1 MAGSQWSPTDV
12 TEWFCA
18 EIVGLRHGA
27 HHEQDKCDAHIAD
40 HLYVVL
46 QHLLVHGVAESVNGL
61 FGFND
66 ETRGTAIYRAVV
78 EHDALNLDIHIDIDV
93 LDATWKQERTVA
105 FDLSGVTHG
114 PMSEEEFSRRK
125 IV

>member
-1 MAGSQWSPTDV
+1 MTGSQWSPTDV

-27 HHEQDKCDAHIAD
+27 HLEQDKCDANIAD

-46 QHLLVHGVAESVNGL
+46 RHLLVHGIAASVSGP
-61 FGFND
+61 FGFAD
-66 ETRGTAIYRAVV
+66 ETRGTAIYWAVV
-78 EHDALNLDIHIDIDV
+78 DQETLNIDIDV
-93 LDATWKQERTVA
+93 RDATWKRERTVA
-105 FDLSGVTHG
+105 FDLSDVTHG

-125 IV
+125 SI

>member
-1 MAGSQWSPTDV
+1 MTGPQWSPTDV
-12 TEWFCA
+12 TAWFCA

-27 HHEQDKCDAHIAD
+27 YLERDKCDAHIAD

-46 QHLLVHGVAESVNGL
+46 RHLLAHGVAASVSGP
-61 FGFND
+61 FGFAD

-78 EHDALNLDIHIDIDV
+78 EQSSLDISIDV
-93 LDATWKQERTVA
+93 LDADWKRERTVA
-105 FDLSGVTHG
+105 FNLRDITHG

-125 IV
+125 GT